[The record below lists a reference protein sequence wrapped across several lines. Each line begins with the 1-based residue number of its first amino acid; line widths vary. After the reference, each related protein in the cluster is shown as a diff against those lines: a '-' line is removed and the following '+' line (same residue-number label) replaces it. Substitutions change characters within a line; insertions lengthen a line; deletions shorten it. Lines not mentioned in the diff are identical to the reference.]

1 MTKQTEATGV
11 VRKAFEILSYFRLK
25 PEGMT
30 LAELSDLTQINR
42 STAHRLLAQLHAVG
56 ILERIGRGRYRIGQA
71 LFHLGLLAS
80 QPLELR
86 TASDLAMSKLA
97 YETGETINLAV
108 LDQTET
114 LILQV
119 IESAHEFRM
128 TGKVGSRRPF
138 YLTALGKAISAYMNR
153 ENLETLLQNL
163 PMPLQSPTPN
173 SIRDLSRLKA
183 ELDLV
188 KAQGYAIDNEE
199 AVAGVRAIAAP
210 IFRGTGEVKASI
222 SLCAPSGRIPDER
235 VLSLAASIVKA
246 ADSVTIQLGG
256 DPNVSRLLA
265 QEHRLELANL

>member
-1 MTKQTEATGV
+1 MAKQTEATGV

-30 LAELSDLTQINR
+30 LAELSHLTQINR

-56 ILERIGRGRYRIGQA
+56 ILERVGRGHYRIGQA
-71 LFHLGLLAS
+71 LFHLGLLAP

-86 TASDLAMSKLA
+86 TASDLAMSRLA

-108 LDQTET
+108 LDQSET

-138 YLTALGKAISAYMNR
+138 YLTALGKAMAAFLNR
-153 ENLETLLQNL
+153 ENLETLLKNL
-163 PMPLQSPTPN
+163 PMPLDSPTPN
-173 SIRDLSRLKA
+173 SIHNLSQLKA
-183 ELDLV
+183 ELNLV
-188 KAQGYAIDNEE
+188 KRQGYAIDNEE
-199 AVAGVRAIAAP
+199 IVAGVRAIAAP
-210 IFRGTGEVKASI
+210 IFKGTGELKASI
-222 SLCAPSGRIPDER
+222 SLCAPSSRIPDER
-235 VLSLAASIVKA
+235 ISSLAASIVKA
-246 ADSVTIQLGG
+246 ADSVTVQLGG

-265 QEHRLELANL
+265 QERKMELAGM